1 MKMRAFG
8 HGIVTVSVAALAA
21 LGAAAADACSASLA
35 SGGSY
40 PTIGQAVAK
49 AAVVDT
55 ITIDGST
62 GPCNENVLVDN
73 THLRMIITGI
83 HNAVITGATSGGATT
98 ATLDLRV
105 KGVGVSG
112 LTVNGGTRGIVIQRN
127 TNAVIQNVTVQ
138 NSSGEGIVVDSM
150 GFAVILN
157 STIKNHPKSGIVVA
171 GLASA
176 RIGVNLF
183 EDQGASPSYAGNV
196 IQGTQLGIS
205 VFGNGNAQ
213 IYANN
218 ISSNTYTGILVL
230 GSSSISTGGNTI
242 NSNGAS
248 GIATLGNSSVLL
260 GVSPD
265 FSSADPDKTTALNGR
280 YGIECGIGSSV
291 VVKTAGT
298 LNGSLGLFGQDGT
311 CPGGLNTNVQLP

>member
-1 MKMRAFG
+1 MRAFR
-8 HGIVTVSVAALAA
+8 HTIVTASVAALAA
-21 LGAAAADACSASLA
+21 LGGASADACSASLA

-49 AAVVDT
+49 AAIVDT
-55 ITIDGST
+55 ITVDGAT
-62 GPCNENVLVDN
+62 GPCTENVLVDN
-73 THLRMIITGI
+73 THLRMVINGI
-83 HNAVITGATSGGATT
+83 NNAVITGPTSGGATT

-105 KGVGVSG
+105 KGVGVSN

-176 RIGVNLF
+176 RIGVNLY

-196 IQGTQLGIS
+196 IQNNGLGIS

-230 GSSSISTGGNTI
+230 GSSSVSTGGNTI
-242 NSNGAS
+242 NLNGAS
-248 GIATLGNSSVLL
+248 AIATFGNSTILLGIA
-260 GVSPD
+260 PD
-265 FSSADPDKTTALNGR
+265 FSGSDPDKTTALNGR
-280 YGIECGIGSSV
+280 YGIECNIGSAI
-291 VVKTAGT
+291 VVKSVGT
-298 LNGSLGLFGQDGT
+298 LNGSLGQFGQDGT
-311 CPGGLNTNVQLP
+311 CPGGLNSNVPLP